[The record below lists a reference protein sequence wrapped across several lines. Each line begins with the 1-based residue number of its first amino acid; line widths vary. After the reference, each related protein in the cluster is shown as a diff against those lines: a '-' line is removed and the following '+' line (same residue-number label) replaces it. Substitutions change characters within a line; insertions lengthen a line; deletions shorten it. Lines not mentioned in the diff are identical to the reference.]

1 MLLPDAPGI
10 IKASERRKRMKGTL
24 SEQPLAELIREIFS
38 RNFSGTLRLERDRA
52 QAAVYFDTG
61 QVVFAA
67 SNVRSLRL
75 TEYLHKHAL
84 VPEKELARLSKLS
97 DLDLAAA
104 VCTSGLVTR
113 EQVDQLLAVMVADV
127 LRVVLLWTTG
137 TWDFN
142 QRARLGYPI
151 EVTVDINNLL
161 REAGHRLPLKFVS
174 ARFRNP
180 NEIISRALES
190 ATSGDNLQPSESFLL
205 SRLDTPT
212 RLQEL
217 VDLSGLRELDAHR
230 IIYGLALGGMI
241 TREYWHHAFRAEPA
255 RTGKDAAEVAPPLRA
270 KTREA
275 EAAAEAAKEIADLET
290 FLGRLGNANNYYEV
304 IGLSPEAT
312 ANEVKLAYY
321 ALARLYHPDRF
332 HLQSG
337 TPQHARI
344 SSAFARVTKAYE
356 TLTDPSA
363 RSAYDASL
371 ERSRRFSGSR
381 KVQGQGVFDSTDGLE
396 FAMGSADDEFQEAG
410 QCFREGLDALQ
421 NGQLQLAIKQLA
433 AAARL
438 SPRDARY
445 RAHYGRALAAGEQTR
460 RLAESEL
467 QAAVKLEPSNPMYRT
482 MLAELYFDLNF
493 HRRAQT
499 ELQRA
504 LAIDPNDAKAR
515 ALLRK
520 IEKARRTG

>member
-1 MLLPDAPGI
+1 
-10 IKASERRKRMKGTL
+10 MKGTL
-24 SEQPLAELIREIFS
+24 SDQPLAELIREISS

-52 QAAVYFDTG
+52 QAAVYFETG
-61 QVVFAA
+61 RVIFAA
-67 SNVRSLRL
+67 SNIRSLRL
-75 TEYLHKHAL
+75 AQYLNKRAL
-84 VPEKELARLSKLS
+84 VPEKELARLGETLS

-104 VCTSGLVTR
+104 VCTSALVTR
-113 EQVDQLLAVMVADV
+113 EQVDQLLTLMVADV

-137 TWDFN
+137 SWDFN

-151 EVTVDINNLL
+151 EVTVDVNNLL
-161 REAGHRLPLKFVS
+161 REAGQRMPLKFVA

-180 NEIISRALES
+180 NEMISRASES
-190 ATSGDNLQPSESFLL
+190 IASGDNLLPNESFLL
-205 SRLDTPT
+205 SRLDTPA
-212 RLQEL
+212 RLQDL

-230 IIYGLALGGMI
+230 IIYGLALSGMVE
-241 TREYWHHAFRAEPA
+241 REYWHHAFRAEQP
-255 RTGKDAAEVAPPLRA
+255 RTGKETPEVAPPLT

-275 EAAAEAAKEIADLET
+275 EAAEAAAKEIEDLEI
-290 FLGRLGNANNYYEV
+290 FLDRLGEASDYYQV
-304 IGLSPEAT
+304 IGLSREADAT
-312 ANEVKLAYY
+312 EIKLAYY
-321 ALARLYHPDRF
+321 GLARRYHPDRF

-344 SSAFARVTKAYE
+344 SSAFARVTQAYE
-356 TLTDPSA
+356 TLTEPTA
-363 RSAYDASL
+363 RAAYDAAL
-371 ERSRRFSGSR
+371 ERSRQFAGAR
-381 KVQGQGVFDSTDGLE
+381 KSKAGAAIGNTDGFD
-396 FAMGSADDEFQEAG
+396 FAALAEDEFEEAG
-410 QCFREGLDALQ
+410 QCFREGLNALQ
-421 NGQLQLAIKQLA
+421 AGDLPVALKQLA
-433 AAARL
+433 GAARL

-445 RAHYGRALAAGEQTR
+445 RAHYGRALAAVGQTR

-467 QAAVKLEPSNPMYRT
+467 QAAVKLEPSNAMYRT

-504 LAIDPNDAKAR
+504 LALDPNDAKAR

>member
-1 MLLPDAPGI
+1 
-10 IKASERRKRMKGTL
+10 MKGTL
-24 SEQPLAELIREIFS
+24 SDQPLAELIREISS
-38 RNFSGTLRLERDRA
+38 RNFSGTLRLEYDRA
-52 QAAVYFDTG
+52 QAAVYFEG
-61 QVVFAA
+61 GRVIFAA
-67 SNVRSLRL
+67 SNIRSLRL
-75 TEYLHKHAL
+75 AEYLKKRAL
-84 VPEKELARLSKLS
+84 VPEKETARLGKTLS
-97 DLDLAAA
+97 DLDMAAA

-127 LRVVLLWTTG
+127 LRVALLWTTG
-137 TWDFN
+137 SWDFN

-161 REAGHRLPLKFVS
+161 REAGQRMPLKFVS

-180 NEIISRALES
+180 NEMISRALES
-190 ATSGDNLQPSESFLL
+190 ATDGENLLPSESFLL
-205 SRLDTPT
+205 SRLETPA

-230 IIYGLALGGMI
+230 IIYGLALSGMVA
-241 TREYWHHAFRAEPA
+241 REYWHHAFRAEQP
-255 RTGKDAAEVAPPLRA
+255 RTGKEPAAVAPPKT

-275 EAAAEAAKEIADLET
+275 EAAEEVAKENADLER
-290 FLGRLGNANNYYEV
+290 FLDRLSEASDHYQV
-304 IGLSPEAT
+304 IGLPPEAD
-312 ANEVKLAYY
+312 AGEIKLAYY
-321 ALARLYHPDRF
+321 ALARRYHPDRF
-332 HLQSG
+332 HIQSG

-344 SSAFARVTKAYE
+344 SSAFARVTQAYE
-356 TLTDPSA
+356 TLTEPGL
-363 RSAYDASL
+363 RSAYDAAL
-371 ERSRRFSGSR
+371 ERSRQFAGSR
-381 KVQGQGVFDSTDGLE
+381 KSKPGGIAATEGFE
-396 FAMGSADDEFQEAG
+396 FPTGAGDDELPEAG
-410 QCFREGLDALQ
+410 KCFREGFQALQ
-421 NGQLQLAIKQLA
+421 SGQLPVALKQLA

-445 RAHYGRALAAGEQTR
+445 RAHYGRALAAGGQTR

-467 QAAVKLEPSNPMYRT
+467 QAAVKLDPANAMYRT

-520 IEKARRTG
+520 IEKTRRTG

>member
-1 MLLPDAPGI
+1 MLLPDDARQSWES
-10 IKASERRKRMKGTL
+10 ARRKRMKGTL
-24 SEQPLAELIREIFS
+24 SEQPLAELIREISS

-61 QVVFAA
+61 RIIFAA
-67 SNVRSLRL
+67 ANIRTVRLA
-75 TEYLHKHAL
+75 EYLKKRGL
-84 VPEKELARLSKLS
+84 VPEKELARLGKNLS

-104 VCTSGLVTR
+104 VCTSGLVSR
-113 EQVDQLLAVMVADV
+113 EVVDQLLVIMVADV

-137 TWDFN
+137 GWDFN
-142 QRARLGYPI
+142 ERARLGYPI

-161 REAGHRLPLKFVS
+161 REAGQRMPLKFVS

-180 NEIISRALES
+180 NEMISRAVES
-190 ATSGDNLQPSESFLL
+190 EASGDNLLPSESFLL
-205 SRLDTPT
+205 SRLDMPT

-230 IIYGLALGGMI
+230 IIYGLALSGMVA
-241 TREYWHHAFRAEPA
+241 REYWHHAFRAEQPRIGKETPA
-255 RTGKDAAEVAPPLRA
+255 VAPPKP
-270 KTREA
+270 KTPQA
-275 EAAAEAAKEIADLET
+275 EAAEETAKENADLDE
-290 FLGRLGNANNYYEV
+290 FLERLSQASNYYEV
-304 IGLSPEAT
+304 IGLPREAD
-312 ANEVKLAYY
+312 ANEIKLAYY
-321 ALARLYHPDRF
+321 ALARRYHPDRF
-332 HLQSG
+332 HIQSG

-344 SSAFARVTKAYE
+344 SSAFARVTQAYE
-356 TLTDPSA
+356 TLTEPTA
-363 RSAYDASL
+363 RATYDAAI
-371 ERSRRFSGSR
+371 ERSRQFSGTRAS
-381 KVQGQGVFDSTDGLE
+381 KAGVNSGKTDAFDFSD
-396 FAMGSADDEFQEAG
+396 FADDEFQEAG
-410 QCFREGLDALQ
+410 QSFREGINALQ
-421 NGQLQLAIKQLA
+421 SGDLQLALKQLA

-445 RAHYGRALAAGEQTR
+445 RAHYGRALAAGGQTR

-467 QAAVKLEPSNPMYRT
+467 QAAVKLDPANATYRT

-499 ELQRA
+499 ELQKA

-520 IEKARRTG
+520 IEKTRRTG